1 MSSTPIV
8 LVEHPAE
15 HALFDGA
22 LTCDAVL
29 PARFDAGA
37 RTLMQAPSE
46 ALLKGLAVAED
57 VRGDDPDDRKE
68 ATPTQQRIE
77 AKLDLALSLLG
88 RLARRHD
95 DALPVTA
102 LRWSH
107 RGLRL
112 DTASPAA
119 LAVGAAGVV
128 TMQPAAWLSDH
139 IELPARLLAQADGS
153 QRGVHHLWLQFD
165 ALGAGLAEAMDRH
178 LFRLHRRQVAEA
190 RQSQL
195 ADRG

>member
-1 MSSTPIV
+1 MTASII

-22 LTCDAVL
+22 LTCEVVL

-37 RTLMQAPSE
+37 RVLMQAPSE

-57 VRGDDPDDRKE
+57 VRGEDPDDRKE

-77 AKLDLALSLLG
+77 AKLDLVLSLLG
-88 RLARRHD
+88 RLARSQHET
-95 DALPVTA
+95 LPATP

-112 DTASPAA
+112 DVVSSQD
-119 LAVGAAGVV
+119 LVVGVAGVV
-128 TMQPAAWLSDH
+128 TMQPATWLSDH
-139 IELPARLLAQADGS
+139 IELPATLLAQAEGS
-153 QRGVHHLWLQFD
+153 QNVQHLWLQFD

-178 LFRLHRRQVAEA
+178 LFRLHRRQIAEA
-190 RQSQL
+190 RQSQH
-195 ADRG
+195 AARP